1 MFGGESEF
9 SHTKSRTRDKMPPG
23 SGMKIRLSSLLL
35 LFQSVRPYNSLSS
48 SYYAQWDR
56 SGASVAD
63 RLTLSL
69 CATFGANMGENLFKL
84 QPVQAGASRGDG
96 ELFHEKN
103 GANDRGCWSH
113 AEGGIKKAR

>member
-1 MFGGESEF
+1 MDVGGESEF
-9 SHTKSRTRDKMPPG
+9 IHTKSKRDDTMPP
-23 SGMKIRLSSLLL
+23 SPGMNTPLSSLLP
-35 LFQSVRPYNSLSS
+35 LFQPVRPQNSLSS

-69 CATFGANMGENLFKL
+69 CATFGAKVGKNLFTL

-96 ELFHEKN
+96 
-103 GANDRGCWSH
+103 
-113 AEGGIKKAR
+113 